1 MTFIKTTQILRY
13 LELND
18 NLIFNS
24 VKFIL
29 AFVVYDFNDT
39 SKVGPTAR
47 KQDTVLSLIVTPGAM
62 TIFSGE
68 GYNLN
73 IKMYLNS

>member
-1 MTFIKTTQILRY
+1 MTI
-13 LELND
+13 
-18 NLIFNS
+18 

-62 TIFSGE
+62 TIFRGE
-68 GYNLN
+68 GYNLKYQ
-73 IKMYLNS
+73 IVFKFIIFFFKNS